1 MSVTSFRHTKPHHKQ
16 FAATNVNGF
25 AQCDT
30 LATIGCLPKKS
41 KSMSLQ
47 NLFDRQG
54 EIVNN
59 YIIEYKEQY
68 AHEQYCPY
76 CVNPKGKK
84 FVCCGEMDWVD
95 FKDLDDDTQL
105 EIIKEEYDN
114 AFKNHKV

>member
-1 MSVTSFRHTKPHHKQ
+1 MSVTCFRHTKPHLKQ
-16 FAATNVNGF
+16 SAATNVNGF
-25 AQCDT
+25 ALCDT
-30 LATIGCLPKKS
+30 LAITGCLPRKS
-41 KSMSLQ
+41 NDLMLK
-47 NLFDRQG
+47 NLIERQG
-54 EIVNN
+54 DIVNN

-95 FKDLDDDTQL
+95 FKDLDDNTQL

-114 AFKNHKV
+114 AFGNHKV

>member
-1 MSVTSFRHTKPHHKQ
+1 MSVTCSRHTRHPHKQ
-16 FAATNVNGF
+16 FVAISVSGF
-25 AQCDT
+25 ALCDT
-30 LATIGCLPKKS
+30 LATIGYLPKKS

-76 CVNPKGKK
+76 CVTPKGKK

-114 AFKNHKV
+114 AFRNHKV

>member
-1 MSVTSFRHTKPHHKQ
+1 
-16 FAATNVNGF
+16 
-25 AQCDT
+25 
-30 LATIGCLPKKS
+30 
-41 KSMSLQ
+41 MSLQ

-54 EIVNN
+54 DIVNN

-68 AHEQYCPY
+68 AYEQYCPY
-76 CVNPKGKK
+76 CVTPKGKK

-95 FKDLDDDTQL
+95 FKDLDDHTQL